1 MVTNLCE
8 HAKDHWIVFPFGNM
22 HFLLINYIL
31 IKIVSTFIVC
41 VGGVFWKRNALV
53 IVDKKKDAYRMLVLM
68 SFWLSLHVL
77 SQAWE
82 NTVHFLFPLENN
94 TVTNKPR
101 GVFYYFLWHILN
113 HSNQQSRLTTKV
125 STGVLSMEAYL
136 RINDI
141 EIKQIN

>member
-22 HFLLINYIL
+22 HFLLLNYIS

-41 VGGVFWKRNALV
+41 VCGGIL
-53 IVDKKKDAYRMLVLM
+53 KKKCSCHSGQEERHLQNVCIDEFLV
-68 SFWLSLHVL
+68 SLHVL
-77 SQAWE
+77 SQAWD
-82 NTVHFLFPLENN
+82 NGVHILFPLENN
-94 TVTNKPR
+94 TFTNKPR

-113 HSNQQSRLTTKV
+113 HSNQQSRLITKV
-125 STGVLSMEAYL
+125 STGALSMEAYL
-136 RINDI
+136 RINYI